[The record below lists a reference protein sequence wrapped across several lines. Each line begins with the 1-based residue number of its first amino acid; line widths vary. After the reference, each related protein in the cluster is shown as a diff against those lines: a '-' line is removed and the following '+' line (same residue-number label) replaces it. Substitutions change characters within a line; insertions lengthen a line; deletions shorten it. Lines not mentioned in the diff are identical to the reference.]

1 MSDVFV
7 RPRSVKISMSMVDY
21 RNDPKDTMAYH
32 VESNVSQEAISMATI
47 PILKHTMEKM
57 TKQLYAEFE
66 KKQKETK

>member
-7 RPRSVKISMSMVDY
+7 RPRSVKISMS
-21 RNDPKDTMAYH
+21 
-32 VESNVSQEAISMATI
+32 EAISMATI